1 MTSYLSANNP
11 YPWVVSMEKNIN
23 VSSFTAASASHPR
36 RTKQN
41 TEYPSANA
49 LALRNLGPT
58 QPPDRAIESRAATSV
73 AAASENRCKHCI
85 SADKQTLSFEELV
98 DELLDIPMD
107 EYIQLDPTIMPR
119 LEDSYKKCL
128 HQYSNDPEAI
138 SIIKIKH
145 LLNRA
150 IYDWQVNHDR
160 EKTRKQLVSLH
171 NYAGKTVCLYL
182 ESWILLK
189 VVKDILHGKPV
200 ADSDT
205 NQLLMILNE
214 KTIMGRFAGFDR
226 DCLST
231 FDLMS
236 LKSFY
241 YLEALP
247 VINGG
252 ANFER
257 GIRFM
262 YAIIT
267 IQSRNYLFYSPISF
281 STLDYA
287 RLAPEDLTDKL
298 DEQKKQLPA
307 SVPGSVMQIFIMFF
321 LQKNA
326 EKFNCWLAGYRH
338 FDHINFTHVRY
349 IVSQFFQLVVDI
361 QEHLSPLAITEGT
374 RTLCY
379 QLNCY
384 EKSCR
389 AGNTKFLPLIV
400 FFRAELILLE
410 HKSRLNFAKV
420 ARLYEDIAAGFP
432 NHLTSAY
439 NYYCDA
445 GLLRKASEVAAR
457 YAGYWEGT
465 NDMLAEYWSDI
476 SARAWE
482 IATSPH
488 ETGKEPAKAHY
499 DIDTILQQLSDE
511 SPLEPQR
518 ETSRKKGRQKRKARL
533 PGKNSQQQTALDHGK
548 EEAHTATAAND
559 KTRLCK
565 PVIKALPCADNNPDG
580 LPGQYQ
586 IKSTQGAIRPFEKLL
601 SRHWNP
607 IIKKTLGLI
616 RMARADA
623 DREREQQIYQK
634 VLNNPRLRACIGIER
649 IWEEYAWTELHQF
662 DDCFRTQVMPT
673 SLRADAEQWIKDAR
687 EFFILPSLAYCLG
700 LDQIHL
706 HIKPEAVQEGA
717 LRLVAQPE
725 VAQPSVNQEIRF
737 RLRCL
742 FSSMGHTYSLSAMAC
757 PDQAGQLMQSA
768 RKWYGFKTIDPLYIR
783 KTRATQT
790 ANSCDDGL

>member
-1 MTSYLSANNP
+1 MVT
-11 YPWVVSMEKNIN
+11 MEKNIN
-23 VSSFTAASASHPR
+23 FTSSTTASASHPR
-36 RTKQN
+36 RTEQN
-41 TEYPSANA
+41 TEQPSADS
-49 LALRNLGPT
+49 LALHNIGPT
-58 QPPDRAIESRAATSV
+58 QPPDRAIESRTATSV
-73 AAASENRCKHCI
+73 AAASETPCKHCI
-85 SADKQTLSFEELV
+85 SRGNEPLSFEELV
-98 DELLDIPMD
+98 DELLDIPVN
-107 EYIQLDPTIMPR
+107 EYIQLDPAIMPR
-119 LEDSYKKCL
+119 LEGSYKECL
-128 HQYSNDPEAI
+128 NQYSNDPEAI

-150 IYDWQVNHDR
+150 IYDWQINHDR

-171 NYAGKTVCLYL
+171 DYAGKTVCLYL

-189 VVKDILHGKPV
+189 VVKDILHSKPV
-200 ADSDT
+200 ADDDT

-214 KTIMGRFAGFDR
+214 KTPRGRFAGFHP
-226 DCLST
+226 DCLPT

-241 YLEALP
+241 YLDALP

-257 GIRFM
+257 GLRYM
-262 YAIIT
+262 YSIIS
-267 IQSRNYLFYSPISF
+267 IQSRNCLFYSPISF
-281 STLDYA
+281 SSLDYT
-287 RLAPEDLTDKL
+287 RLAPDDLTDKL
-298 DEQKKQLPA
+298 DEQKKQLPT
-307 SVPGSVMQIFIMFF
+307 SVPGSVMQIFIMYF
-321 LQKNA
+321 LQKNN
-326 EKFNCWLAGYRH
+326 EQFNHWLTDYRH
-338 FDHINFTHVRY
+338 FDHVNYAHVRY
-349 IVSQFFQLVVDI
+349 IVYRFFQLVVDI
-361 QEHLSPLAITEGT
+361 QEHLSPQAITAAR
-374 RTLCY
+374 RTLFF
-379 QLNCY
+379 QLDCY

-400 FFRAELILLE
+400 FLRAEMILLE
-410 HKSRLNFAKV
+410 HKSRLNLAKV
-420 ARLYEDIAAGFP
+420 ARLYEDVATGFP

-439 NYYCDA
+439 NYYCVA

-457 YAGYWEGT
+457 YASYWVGT

-482 IATSPH
+482 SATSPH
-488 ETGKEPAKAHY
+488 ERRKEPAKARD

-533 PGKNSQQQTALDHGK
+533 SGKNSQQQTAQSQDQGK
-548 EEAHTATAAND
+548 EEAHTATAEND
-559 KTRLCK
+559 KNRLCK
-565 PVIKALPCADNNPDG
+565 PVIKALPFADNNPDG
-580 LPGQYQ
+580 LPGPYQ
-586 IKSTQGAIRPFEKLL
+586 IKTTQGAIRPYEKLL
-601 SRHWNP
+601 SQHWNP

-649 IWEEYAWTELHQF
+649 IWEEYAWTELHKF
-662 DDCFRTQVMPT
+662 DDCFRTRAMPP
-673 SLRADAEQWIKDAR
+673 SVRADAQQWIKDAR
-687 EFFILPSLAYCLG
+687 ELFILPSLAYCLG

-706 HIKPEAVQEGA
+706 HIKPEAVREGA

-725 VAQPSVNQEIRF
+725 VAQPSVNQEVRF

-757 PDQAGQLMQSA
+757 PDQSAQLMQSA

-783 KTRATQT
+783 KNRATQEG
-790 ANSCDDGL
+790 NSCGDGL

>member
-1 MTSYLSANNP
+1 
-11 YPWVVSMEKNIN
+11 MEKNIN
-23 VSSFTAASASHPR
+23 FSSFNAASASHPR

-49 LALRNLGPT
+49 LALRDIGPT
-58 QPPDRAIESRAATSV
+58 QPPDRAIELRTATSV
-73 AAASENRCKHCI
+73 AAASENHCKHCI
-85 SADKQTLSFEELV
+85 STDNQPLSFEELV

-119 LEDSYKKCL
+119 LEDSYKACL
-128 HQYSNDPEAI
+128 NQYSNDPEAI

-160 EKTRKQLVSLH
+160 KKTRKQLVSLH
-171 NYAGKTVCLYL
+171 DYAGKTVCLYL

-200 ADSDT
+200 ADNDT

-214 KTIMGRFAGFDR
+214 KTITGRFAGFDR

-267 IQSRNYLFYSPISF
+267 IQTRNYLFYSPISF
-281 STLDYA
+281 SSLDYA
-287 RLAPEDLTDKL
+287 RLAPDDLTDKL

-307 SVPGSVMQIFIMFF
+307 SVPGSVMHTFIMFF

-326 EKFNCWLAGYRH
+326 EKFNHWLAGYRY
-338 FDHINFTHVRY
+338 FDHVNYAHVRY
-349 IVSQFFQLVVDI
+349 IVFQFFQLVVNI
-361 QEHLSPLAITEGT
+361 QEHFSPQAITEG
-374 RTLCY
+374 RRMLSY

-410 HKSRLNFAKV
+410 HKSRLKLVKV
-420 ARLYEDIAAGFP
+420 ARLYEDVATVFP

-457 YAGYWEGT
+457 YAGYWVGT

-482 IATSPH
+482 GATSPH
-488 ETGKEPAKAHY
+488 ETGKESAKARY

-518 ETSRKKGRQKRKARL
+518 ETSRKKGRQKRKTRL
-533 PGKNSQQQTALDHGK
+533 SGKNSQQQTALHHGK
-548 EEAHTATAAND
+548 EEARPVTAEND

-565 PVIKALPCADNNPDG
+565 PVIKALPFADNNPDG

-586 IKSTQGAIRPFEKLL
+586 IKSTQGAIRPYEKLL

-623 DREREQQIYQK
+623 DREREKQIYQK

-649 IWEEYAWTELHQF
+649 IWEEYAWTELHKF
-662 DDCFRTQVMPT
+662 DDCFKTRIMPV

-687 EFFILPSLAYCLG
+687 ELFILPSLAYCLG

-725 VAQPSVNQEIRF
+725 MAQPSVNQEVRF

-768 RKWYGFKTIDPLYIR
+768 RKWYGFKTIDPLYVG
-783 KTRATQT
+783 KTRT
-790 ANSCDDGL
+790 AQEGNSCNDGL

>member
-1 MTSYLSANNP
+1 
-11 YPWVVSMEKNIN
+11 MEKNIN
-23 VSSFTAASASHPR
+23 FSSFKPASTSHPR
-36 RTKQN
+36 RTEQN
-41 TEYPSANA
+41 TEQPSADS
-49 LALRNLGPT
+49 LALHNIGPT
-58 QPPDRAIESRAATSV
+58 QPPDRAIELRTATSV
-73 AAASENRCKHCI
+73 AAASENRCKHCM
-85 SADKQTLSFEELV
+85 SVNQQPLSFEGLV

-107 EYIQLDPTIMPR
+107 EYIQLDPAIMPR
-119 LEDSYKKCL
+119 LEDSYKECL
-128 HQYSNDPEAI
+128 HQYSKDPEVI

-150 IYDWQVNHDR
+150 IYDWQINHDR

-171 NYAGKTVCLYL
+171 DYARKTVCLYL

-189 VVKDILHGKPV
+189 VFKDLLHGKPV
-200 ADSDT
+200 T
-205 NQLLMILNE
+205 NNDKIQLLMVLNE
-214 KTIMGRFAGFDR
+214 KIPAGRIAGFHL

-252 ANFER
+252 ANVER
-257 GIRFM
+257 GLKFLYRNV
-262 YAIIT
+262 T
-267 IQSRNYLFYSPISF
+267 IQAKNYLFYSPISF
-281 STLDYA
+281 SSLDYV
-287 RLAPEDLTDKL
+287 RLVPDDLTDKL
-298 DEQKKQLPA
+298 DEQKIQLPA
-307 SVPGSVMQIFIMFF
+307 SVPGNVMQMFIMFF
-321 LQKNA
+321 LQKDV
-326 EKFNCWLAGYRH
+326 EKFNRWLAGYRH
-338 FDHINFTHVRY
+338 FDHVNYAHVRQ
-349 IVSQFFQLVVDI
+349 IIFQFLQLLLDAKANLLTP
-361 QEHLSPLAITEGT
+361 QTITAT
-374 RTLCY
+374 RKVLCY
-379 QLNCY
+379 RLNCY

-389 AGNTKFLPLIV
+389 GDNTKFMPLIT
-400 FFRAELILLE
+400 FLRAEMILTE
-410 HKSRLNFAKV
+410 HKSMSRLAIAKV
-420 ARLYEDIAAGFP
+420 ARLYEDVATGFP

-439 NYYCDA
+439 NYYLQA

-465 NDMLAEYWSDI
+465 DDLQVEYWSDI
-476 SARAWE
+476 SVRDWE
-482 IATSPH
+482 SATSTY
-488 ETGKEPAKAHY
+488 ERAKEPAKARE

-511 SPLEPQR
+511 SLLEPQQ

-533 PGKNSQQQTALDHGK
+533 SDKNSQPQTAQRQDHGK
-548 EEAHTATAAND
+548 EEAHTATAEND

-565 PVIKALPCADNNPDG
+565 PVIKALPSANNKPDG

-586 IKSTQGAIRPFEKLL
+586 IKSTQGAIRPYEKLL

-607 IIKKTLGLI
+607 IIKKTLRLI
-616 RMARADA
+616 MTARADGN
-623 DREREQQIYQK
+623 RQQEQQIYQK

-662 DDCFRTQVMPT
+662 DDCFRTQVMPA

-757 PDQAGQLMQSA
+757 PNQSETLMQTA
-768 RKWYGFKTIDPLYIR
+768 RKWYGFKAIDPNHAR
-783 KTRATQT
+783 KATQ
-790 ANSCDDGL
+790 ASGPDIS